1 MFSFNKKIDPDL
13 KAIMVLYPNKNHR
26 ILIKYVKFPDFIIKK
41 VLSYKGIIVRKI
53 ESCNIICVKLNSK
66 SIFYDSY

>member
-41 VLSYKGIIVRKI
+41 SFVL
-53 ESCNIICVKLNSK
+53 
-66 SIFYDSY
+66 

>member
-26 ILIKYVKFPDFIIKK
+26 ILIKYAKFPDFIIKK
-41 VLSYKGIIVRKI
+41 FCLIKVLS
-53 ESCNIICVKLNSK
+53 
-66 SIFYDSY
+66 

>member
-41 VLSYKGIIVRKI
+41 VLSYIYVLI
-53 ESCNIICVKLNSK
+53 NIYFFVA
-66 SIFYDSY
+66 